1 MTAKPDERLP
11 LGLKLFHGFGSIA
24 YGIKDN
30 GFSTFLLIFYNQVIG
45 LDAKSVSFAL
55 MIALFIDAFADPVIG
70 HLSDRTYTRWGKR
83 LPWLYITPVPL
94 AFSWLLMWAPPQDI
108 GGWVFVYLI
117 SVAILVRTLISCCEV
132 PSVALLPEL
141 TRDYDERTSLMR
153 FRFLFGWGGGLLM
166 LYLAYTVFLVAD
178 ETHKVG
184 QLNETGYWNYAIFGA
199 VLMAASVLISAL
211 GQHRRIAHFPAAK
224 PEKTTIGQSLGEI
237 RESFSHPA
245 FRKLMIGGMLSYTSQ
260 GITFSITTYLFLFV
274 WQFSDQAFQF
284 YPIILFGSMV
294 GAFFLVTRL
303 NRRFEKRKT
312 AVFCG
317 LIALAFWMTPFI
329 LRGLGLWPT
338 TGSQNST
345 IGLYAFAFI
354 ATMMSITVMITGSSM
369 MADVVEAS
377 EVETGRRT
385 EGLFYAGGLFM
396 QKCATGIG
404 IFVSGLIVSLSG
416 LPEKAVPGQVDG
428 TVLDILV
435 IGYCGTVA
443 VLAILSAITFARF
456 PISRA
461 DHEERVRLLA
471 QTSSQKLQ

>member
-1 MTAKPDERLP
+1 MTAQRPERLP

-45 LDAKSVSFAL
+45 LDAKMVSFAL

-83 LPWLYITPVPL
+83 LPWLYLAPIPL
-94 AFSWLLMWAPPQDI
+94 AFSWLLMWAPPLDI
-108 GGWVFVYLI
+108 GDWIFVYLI
-117 SVAILVRTLISCCEV
+117 AVAILVRTLISCCEV

-141 TRDYDERTSLMR
+141 TRDYDERTGLMR
-153 FRFLFGWGGGLLM
+153 YRFLFGWAGGLLM
-166 LYLAYTVFLVAD
+166 LYLAYAVFLVAD

-184 QLNETGYWNYAIFGA
+184 QLNANGYWNYAIFGA
-199 VLMAASVLISAL
+199 ILMATSVLISAL
-211 GQHRRIAHFPAAK
+211 GQHARIAHLPKTK
-224 PEKTTIGQSLGEI
+224 PEKTSIAQSLSEI
-237 RESFSHPA
+237 RISFSHPA

-284 YPIILFGSMV
+284 YPFVLFGSMV
-294 GAFFLVTRL
+294 GAFFLVTTL
-303 NRRFEKRKT
+303 NRRFEKRNT

-317 LIALAFWMTPFI
+317 LIALIFWMAPFI
-329 LRGLGLWPT
+329 LRGCDFWPVA
-338 TGSQNST
+338 GSQVST
-345 IGLYAFAFI
+345 IGLYAFSFT
-354 ATMMSITVMITGSSM
+354 ATMLSITVMITGSSM

-377 EVETGRRT
+377 EVETGRRA

-416 LPEKAVPGQVDG
+416 LPEKAVPGRVDIG
-428 TVLDILV
+428 VLDSLSLT
-435 IGYCGTVA
+435 YCSVVA
-443 VLAILSAITFARF
+443 VLAILSAIAFARF

-461 DHEERVRLLA
+461 DHEARVRLLA
-471 QTSSQKLQ
+471 QSTAQKL